1 MRAVAPQ
8 ADPFRV
14 PARLPF
20 LLVAVLACAAVLAA
34 PAAAGAGDSLARAH
48 ETGRISGAA
57 YSLERARALLDLGA
71 VRWRHPGAER
81 PDAHDVTGILRDLR
95 AAVPL
100 LRADERREAERIL
113 ARPSDGS
120 GDAELHG
127 WEDGALMR
135 SLCSEVCLHWVET
148 GPAAPPLADADGSG
162 TPDWVERSLEALD
175 ASLARFDAL
184 GYRRP
189 RSDLGSASPELDAR
203 LDVYLGDLGRHGFF
217 GYCTSDDGA
226 VWHSRRVSA
235 YCVLDDDYLDPE
247 LRLASPLAGL
257 RATAAH
263 ELFHAVQFNYDWL
276 EDLWLMEGTATW
288 MEDVAFPGV
297 RDSLRY
303 LRLSPVGRPH
313 VPLDVGRGGFLYGT
327 WIFWRY
333 VAERLGPRVVRET
346 WERAGRDEY
355 SLAAARRAVH
365 ARGLPFPRLFSGFAA
380 ANRVPRAV
388 YREGHLYPRARAFA
402 FHALGASRPDVAGS
416 VSVAHLASKTIAFRP
431 LDGLGTSSLALEVSV
446 GPGASTS
453 RVTALVV
460 RPGGVVERRRLAL
473 DAGGVARAV
482 VPFGFG
488 VRRVDLV
495 LVNAG
500 TSYRC
505 WRGTELSCRGVSL
518 DDGRAFTFRAALRR
532 AALR

>member
-1 MRAVAPQ
+1 M
-8 ADPFRV
+8 
-14 PARLPF
+14 
-20 LLVAVLACAAVLAA
+20 LACAAVVAA
-34 PAAAGAGDSLARAH
+34 PAAAGGDSLARAH
-48 ETGRISGAA
+48 ETGRISSAA
-57 YSLERARALLDLGA
+57 YSLERARSLVDLGA
-71 VRWRHPGAER
+71 VRRRYPGAER
-81 PDAHDVTGILRDLR
+81 PDPHDVTGILRDLR

-100 LRADERREAERIL
+100 LRAGERREAERLL
-113 ARPSDGS
+113 ARPSDGT

-127 WEDGALMR
+127 WQDGAVVR
-135 SLCSEVCLHWVET
+135 SLCSQVCLHWVET
-148 GPAAPPLADADGSG
+148 GPAAPPPADTNASG
-162 TPDWVERSLEALD
+162 VPDWAERTLETLD
-175 ASLARFDAL
+175 ASVARFDAL

-189 RSDLGSASPELDAR
+189 RGDLNSASPELDAR

-217 GYCTSDDGA
+217 GYCTTDDDA
-226 VWHSRRVSA
+226 AWYARRVSA
-235 YCVLDDDYLDPE
+235 YCVLDDDYLDAE

-297 RDSLRY
+297 HDSLRY
-303 LRLSPVGRPH
+303 LRLSPVGRPG
-313 VPLDVGRGGFLYGT
+313 VPLDVGRGGYLYGN

-333 VAERLGPRVVRET
+333 AAERLGPRVVRDT

-355 SLAAARRAVH
+355 SLAAARRSVE
-365 ARGLPFPRLFSGFAA
+365 ARGVTFARLFSGFAA
-380 ANRVPRAV
+380 ANRVPRAA
-388 YREGHLYPRARAFA
+388 YREGHLYPRAQAFA
-402 FHALGASRPDVAGS
+402 FHGLGTARPEVAGS
-416 VSVAHLASKTIAFRP
+416 VTVAHLASKTIALRP
-431 LDGLGTSSLALEVSV
+431 LDGLEATSLALEVWV
-446 GPGASTS
+446 GRGVRSS

-460 RPGGVVERRRLAL
+460 RPGGNVERRRLTL
-473 DAGGVARAV
+473 DGGGTGRAV

-495 LVNAG
+495 LANAG

-518 DDGRAFTFRAALRR
+518 DDGRAFTFRATLR
-532 AALR
+532 

>member
-1 MRAVAPQ
+1 MRGTAAA
-8 ADPFRV
+8 ADPLRV
-14 PARLPF
+14 PARLTS
-20 LLVAVLACAAVLAA
+20 LLVAVLACAAVLAG
-34 PAAAGAGDSLARAH
+34 PAVAGGDSLARAH
-48 ETGRISGAA
+48 ETGRISSAA
-57 YSLERARALLDLGA
+57 YNLERARALLDLGA
-71 VRWRHPGAER
+71 VRRRYPGAAR
-81 PDAHDVTGILRDLR
+81 PDPHDVTGILRDLR

-100 LRADERREAERIL
+100 LRAGERREAERIL

-127 WEDGALMR
+127 WQDGAVVR
-135 SLCSEVCLHWVET
+135 TLCSEVCLHWVET
-148 GPAAPPLADADGSG
+148 GPAAPPPADKDASG
-162 TPDWVERSLEALD
+162 APDWVERSLEALD
-175 ASLARFDAL
+175 ASLSRFDAL

-189 RSDLGSASPELDAR
+189 RGDLGSASPEVDAR

-217 GYCTSDDGA
+217 GYCTTDDA
-226 VWHSRRVSA
+226 AAWHSRRVSA
-235 YCVLDDDYLDPE
+235 YCVLDDDYLDPA

-297 RDSLRY
+297 HDSLRY
-303 LRLSPVGRPH
+303 LRRSPVGRPT
-313 VPLDVGRGGFLYGT
+313 VPLDVGRGGFLYGN

-333 VAERLGPRVVRET
+333 AAERLGPRVVRET

-355 SLAAARRAVH
+355 SLAAARRAVQ
-365 ARGLPFPRLFSGFAA
+365 ARGLTFPRLFSGFAA

-402 FHALGASRPDVAGS
+402 FHALGASRPEVAGS
-416 VSVAHLASKTIAFRP
+416 VTVAHLASKTIAFRP
-431 LDGLGTSSLALEVSV
+431 LDGLGARSLALEVTV
-446 GPGASTS
+446 GRGASTS

-460 RPGGVVERRRLAL
+460 RPGGGVERRRLAL
-473 DAGGVARAV
+473 DGAGTGRAV

-518 DDGRAFTFRAALRR
+518 DDGRALTFRATLR
-532 AALR
+532 